1 MVYEPWVL
9 SNILSWL
16 FPSTSDTFE
25 ITHNIFMAHSP
36 HQVIYRQANSH
47 SRNVVQTGKEWS
59 GQQDLN
65 LRPSAPKADALPD
78 CAMPRQN
85 HAYRIRVGATPHG
98 TRNIT
103 DRPSARQT
111 ISATISTGLT
121 TSPSGFLRRI
131 FQHHTICRELIA
143 NAIRFF
149 PVLGFARRSACRDKR
164 IDLRIGQLRFRVLR
178 SCAFRLRQ
186 MSICASLDSTLAQ
199 ENIRSLLR
207 DT

>member
-78 CAMPRQN
+78 CAMPRRN
-85 HAYRIRVGATPHG
+85 WRSIHASILPGKQA
-98 TRNIT
+98 
-103 DRPSARQT
+103 SA
-111 ISATISTGLT
+111 GV
-121 TSPSGFLRRI
+121 
-131 FQHHTICRELIA
+131 E
-143 NAIRFF
+143 N
-149 PVLGFARRSACRDKR
+149 RRSNTVAR
-164 IDLRIGQLRFRVLR
+164 
-178 SCAFRLRQ
+178 
-186 MSICASLDSTLAQ
+186 
-199 ENIRSLLR
+199 
-207 DT
+207 